1 MRDLVDGEEEVL
13 VCGCAKDVGDS
24 PELPRKEGSV
34 MKRPGEEDLERDDT
48 EDDPFRERLGAAEL
62 GNLLWED
69 RSASELCDGGVN

>member
-13 VCGCAKDVGDS
+13 VCGCAEDVGDS
-24 PELPRKEGSV
+24 PELPREEGSV
-34 MKRPGEEDLERDDT
+34 MKHPGEEDLKRDDA

-62 GNLLWED
+62 GNLLSED